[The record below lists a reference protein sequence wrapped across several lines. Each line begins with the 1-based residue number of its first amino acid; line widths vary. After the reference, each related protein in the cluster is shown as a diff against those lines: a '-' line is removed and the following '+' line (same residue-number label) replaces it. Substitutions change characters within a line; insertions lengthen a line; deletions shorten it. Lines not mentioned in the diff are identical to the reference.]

1 MASTKTAPRGARRRT
16 CSTIEPLSMGSRT
29 LSPPRSMLHFRD
41 DPIPATKSFLPVRRA
56 MLSEP
61 RPMRSANAFPTAP
74 KPAINTGT
82 SLCFS
87 ASKNA
92 LWIALRAFSS
102 TASRTWKTHFPSA
115 GVTLTG
121 RMPASRRAA
130 RASAMSSS
138 LMLPTR
144 AMSRSSLLPQE
155 ATPTLLP
162 ALSRPITVYAPSGAK
177 VLRISISIPAS
188 IAGATVG
195 A

>member
-16 CSTIEPLSMGSRT
+16 CSTKLPSIEGSST
-29 LSPPRSMLHFRD
+29 DSPESSMLNLRD
-41 DPIPATKSFLPVRRA
+41 DPIPATKILFPVLRA

-61 RPMRSANAFPTAP
+61 RPMRSASALPTAP
-74 KPAINTGT
+74 KPAINTGI
-82 SLCFS
+82 SLSVS
-87 ASKNA
+87 ASKKA

-102 TASRTWKTHFPSA
+102 TASRTRKTHFPSA

-121 RMPASRRAA
+121 RIPASRRAA

-138 LMLPTR
+138 VMVPTR
-144 AMSRSSLLPQE
+144 ARSLSSPLPQE

-177 VLRISISIPAS
+177 VLRISMPIPAS
-188 IAGATVG
+188 MAGATVG